1 MPVSESPDP
10 PKNTVC
16 HGKQKS
22 DTDGDG
28 SLNLW
33 SVIANTPHGKIP
45 GEVSCIFIGFLTFVM
60 LFKIVNTNNQK
71 DWHFIILTRLCNK
84 RCSLLHL

>member
-1 MPVSESPDP
+1 MPVSESPNP
-10 PKNTVC
+10 PENTVC
-16 HGKQKS
+16 HGKQNS

-45 GEVSCIFIGFLTFVM
+45 GEVSCIFIGF
-60 LFKIVNTNNQK
+60 
-71 DWHFIILTRLCNK
+71 
-84 RCSLLHL
+84 